1 MKLAAIIVLAVAL
14 IWGPDIIGWI
24 RFAYHCSAGCAA
36 SIGG

>member
-14 IWGPDIIGWI
+14 IWGPDIIGWLQ
-24 RFAYHCSAGCAA
+24 FAWACRSGCAA